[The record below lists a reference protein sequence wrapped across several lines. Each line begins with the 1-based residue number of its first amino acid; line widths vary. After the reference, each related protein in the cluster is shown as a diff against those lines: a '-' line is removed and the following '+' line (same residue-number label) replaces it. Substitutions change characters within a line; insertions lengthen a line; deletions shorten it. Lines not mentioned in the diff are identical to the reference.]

1 MASREENLRYL
12 AGGSLPKN
20 TGVTN
25 GSSVTSTKGTQ
36 TDGQDEKAR
45 RREENLRYLATPAED
60 IVPKNQ
66 TVDNSSFTSKSGKF
80 G

>member
-25 GSSVTSTKGTQ
+25 GSSITNTKGAQ
-36 TDGQDEKAR
+36 TAG
-45 RREENLRYLATPAED
+45 
-60 IVPKNQ
+60 
-66 TVDNSSFTSKSGKF
+66 
-80 G
+80 